1 MSTKFVKTCE
11 MTKEDK
17 RAVSEMT
24 GKIMLWMLEKR
35 SVGYM
40 ADKLNID
47 PWHVEKNIDETLYTL
62 RNQVGRWRYFK
73 MLFIK

>member
-11 MTKEDK
+11 LTKEDK
-17 RAVSEMT
+17 REISEMT

-40 ADKLNID
+40 ADKLKID

-73 MLFIK
+73 MLFVK

>member
-1 MSTKFVKTCE
+1 MSTKFVKTCQ
-11 MTKEDK
+11 MTKEDRRK
-17 RAVSEMT
+17 VSEMT

-40 ADKLNID
+40 ADKLKID
-47 PWHVEKNIDETLYTL
+47 PWYVEKNIDETLYTL